1 MGELI
6 NVDERELR
14 QQDNGLQPDIFA
26 RFIAYLDASPKT
38 VETYTRALRSLMKWL
53 QANGITHPQRI
64 DLLRYRDE
72 LKETKKPATVQL
84 YMITTRLFFQWTKQE
99 GLYPD
104 IAEHLKG
111 AKIDRRHPK
120 NKALEAYQVK
130 DVLKAVDRSSLEG
143 ARNYAML
150 VLMFTAGLRTIE
162 VARANIEDMD
172 TLAGAP
178 VLYVQGKGRDE
189 RAEHVTLNRHAE
201 EAIREYLKLR
211 PEARPSDP
219 LFVSTSNRNLG
230 GRMTTRSISQTVKNA
245 FLAVGLN
252 SSKWTAHSTRH
263 TAVTLAI
270 DAGATLL
277 EAQQF
282 ARHLNPATTEIYY
295 HERNEAINPCAD
307 KVAAAIF

>member
-6 NVDERELR
+6 TRNAG
-14 QQDNGLQPDIFA
+14 QIQTQATGLQADIFQ
-26 RFIAYLDASPKT
+26 RFIAYLDAAPKT
-38 VETYTRALRSLMKWL
+38 VETYTRALRPLIKWL
-53 QANGITHPQRI
+53 KAHGINRPQRE
-64 DLLRYRDE
+64 DLLQYRNE
-72 LKETKKPATVQL
+72 LKATRKPATVQL
-84 YMITTRLFFQWTKQE
+84 YMITARLFFQWTKQE

-130 DVLKAVDRSSLEG
+130 DVLQAVDRSTLEG

-150 VLMFTAGLRTIE
+150 VVMFTGGLRTIE
-162 VARANIEDMD
+162 ASRANIEDLD

-189 RAEHVTLNRHAE
+189 RAEHINLNRHAE
-201 EAIREYLKLR
+201 AAIRDYLKLR

-219 LFVSTSNRNLG
+219 LFTSTSNRNRG

-252 SSKWTAHSTRH
+252 SAKWTAHSTRH

-295 HERNEAINPCAD
+295 HERKEAINPCAD

>member
-1 MGELI
+1 MGEMMI
-6 NVDERELR
+6 TKTGQVQRH
-14 QQDNGLQPDIFA
+14 QNGLQPDLFA
-26 RFIAYLDASPKT
+26 RFIAYLDASQKT
-38 VETYTRALRSLMKWL
+38 VETYTRALRPFMKWL
-53 QANGITHPQRI
+53 KANGITNPQRA
-64 DLLRYRDE
+64 DLLQYRNE
-72 LKETKKPATVQL
+72 LKATRKPATVQL
-84 YMITTRLFFQWTKQE
+84 YMITIRLFFQWTQQA
-99 GLYPD
+99 GLYPNV
-104 IAEHLKG
+104 AEHLKG

-130 DVLKAVDRSSLEG
+130 EVLKGIDRSSLEG

-162 VARANIEDMD
+162 VSRANIEDLD

-178 VLYVQGKGRDE
+178 VLFVQGKGRDE
-189 RAEHVTLNRHAE
+189 RAEHVNLNRHAE
-201 EAIREYLKLR
+201 EAIRDYLKQR
-211 PEARPSDP
+211 PEARPTDP
-219 LFVSTSNRNLG
+219 LFTSTSNRNQG

>member
-38 VETYTRALRSLMKWL
+38 VETYTRALRPLMKWL

-99 GLYPD
+99 GLYSD

-230 GRMTTRSISQTVKNA
+230 GRMTTRSISQTVKKA